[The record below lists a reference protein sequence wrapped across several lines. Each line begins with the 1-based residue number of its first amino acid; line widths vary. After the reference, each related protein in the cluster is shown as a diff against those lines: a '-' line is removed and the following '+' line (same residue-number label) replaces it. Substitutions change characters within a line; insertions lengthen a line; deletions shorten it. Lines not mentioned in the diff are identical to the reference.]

1 MLTFSFPRGI
11 TKVTGQVD
19 MSFATSYIPHLNS
32 HDPLVFKLSNL
43 DNVERLEHNRNLVG
57 L

>member
-1 MLTFSFPRGI
+1 MLSSPRGI

-32 HDPLVFKLSNL
+32 HDPLVFKLSNV

-57 L
+57 V